1 MLHAVILLLLAPFL
15 SPVVSFAQQAQLNS
29 VIPPSP
35 RSQEFEKF
43 INYKVSMYNGLPE
56 ISINFHT
63 ISLDGI
69 KIPIGISYH
78 ASGIKFGQTSGDVGL
93 GWNFNPGYRISRT
106 MYGRLDD
113 ASTMPDMNNFPG
125 GQTIQTYLS
134 GFASKY
140 DRDRYLA
147 RYFVMN
153 PNGDLPSVTAISSED
168 LDGQYDQFT
177 IGLPDQSGNFIISN
191 RQNGT
196 VSMLDNSHLN
206 KINYALTDGV
216 ISGFNVTD
224 GNGVLYKLGENDQNN
239 ESLQVYVNGVLKKYS
254 TAWHVSEITTPFA
267 NKINFLYQTEEESSY
282 ATPGYSRTIL
292 EGHSEAGLCTQG
304 PSMLNCFRSSD
315 NKGASSPGSSTVY
328 SSKIL
333 SSITSPDEQVVIAR
347 NTDGTVSTISISR
360 KSGALLKK
368 VSFFYSRPAERIF
381 LDSIHIAGSDLQPVE
396 RYHFDYTSKNIYFRN
411 YDCFGYIINDPGGDY
426 RFANEYGRF
435 DYQRVGSNPYDNTPV
450 PPGTDPSV
458 FCSTALPDFVNLT
471 GLNKKSLSASDV
483 GMLKRIT
490 YPTGG
495 SQQFFYESNKYEAV
509 INGFAQNVSGGGFR
523 IASISSNDAVQGTT
537 LTRNYSYGKGNRQFD
552 ITDPKY
558 FLREKVSLGLFFCGG
573 GVQKIVSLRKTTMSS
588 SMSEELSAATSQANT
603 GWYSEVTEDFGTGKI
618 IYKYA
623 ISDPVEAETIIPN
636 QSYLHGGVTVSR
648 RFPEY
653 YLASYKFWNR
663 PYLTEKTTYAVVNG
677 TPSPRQKEIFDYYFP
692 TPSPGTDIFTG
703 LKVSAFA
710 LGDNSVTTNAATP
723 PYDLYT
729 NSGIQSVYNYSTY
742 SIVKGDILPRT
753 KEVTE
758 YDAQTGAELKVVT
771 EYEYTTGN
779 LLKSEKVTSSKGDVL
794 LTSNKYPLNYTGITG
809 TDNISAGIKN
819 LQTVNILTPVVE
831 KCVYRSNADG
841 TNKRL
846 LSAQFT
852 TFKPT
857 IPVPDKVFALEM
869 AVPVL
874 NFPESGVTGG
884 AVTKS
889 NSYKEQMSLESYN
902 AKGNIQQQSRTFDVK
917 ETYVWGYNG
926 RFPLA
931 KVTGSDLPAVQLL
944 ISQSMLDNA
953 STYTDVQIRT
963 ELNKLRTGLP
973 QAFVNTYTVLPLT
986 GITSET
992 NPAGQTTYYEYDNF
1006 NRLRL
1011 IRDQNNK
1018 ILKQFDYQHRVQLS
1032 TWFVNAIRSQAF
1044 TRNNC
1049 GTAHG
1054 TEVYYTV
1061 PQARYISTISQ
1072 ADADLQAQNDINAN
1086 GQTYANT
1093 YGYCII
1099 EYSSALRSGVFTRNN
1114 CTGGA
1119 TGENVSYVVPAG
1131 TYTSTI
1137 SQADADRKA
1146 DDDVALNGQQYAN
1159 TNGSCFPP
1167 VYAKVTLENVVPTP
1181 LKVTGDVVVRFYS
1194 NSECTLPYSVPNTLS
1209 VQIRITRTST
1219 IDFNNT
1225 VTDEWFNC
1233 TGSSKVLKPGVVQYE
1248 STSSTPGSP
1257 YTSYTFALQ
1266 AGSGYIVR

>member
-1 MLHAVILLLLAPFL
+1 MLHSVFLTLAVSLL
-15 SPVVSFAQQAQLNS
+15 SPVQTFAQQPQLTS
-29 VIPPSP
+29 VISPSP

-43 INYKVSMYNGLPE
+43 INYKVSLYNGLPE
-56 ISINFHT
+56 ININFHT
-63 ISLDGI
+63 ISLDGV

-106 MYGRLDD
+106 MYGRLDE

-125 GQTIQTYLS
+125 GQTIQAYLS
-134 GFASKY
+134 GFTSKY

-153 PNGDLPSVTAISSED
+153 PNGDLPAVTAISSED

-177 IGLPDQSGNFIISN
+177 IGLPEQSGNFIISN

-196 VSMLDNSHLN
+196 VSMLDNSNLS
-206 KINYALTDGV
+206 KINYTLTGG
-216 ISGFNVTD
+216 IITGFNVTD
-224 GNGVLYKLGENDQNN
+224 WNGVLYKLGENDQNN

-267 NKINFLYQTEEESSY
+267 NKINFQYQAVEESSFS
-282 ATPGYSRTIL
+282 TPGYSRTIL
-292 EGHSEAGLCTQG
+292 EGHSEAGICTQG
-304 PSMLNCFRSSD
+304 PSMISCFRSSD
-315 NKGASSPGSSTVY
+315 NKGVSRPGSSNVY
-328 SSKIL
+328 NSKIL

-360 KSGALLKK
+360 KSGVLLKK

-381 LDSIHIAGSDLQPVE
+381 LDSIHVAGTDLQPVE
-396 RYHFDYTSKNIYFRN
+396 RYHFNYTSKDIYFRN

-435 DYQRVGSNPYDNTPV
+435 DYQRVGSNPYDNIIV
-450 PPGTDPSV
+450 PPGTHPNV
-458 FCSTALPDFVNLT
+458 FCSSPVLDFVNLA
-471 GLNKKSLSASDV
+471 GLNKRSIPASNV
-483 GMLKRIT
+483 GMLERIT

-495 SQQFFYESNKYEAV
+495 SQRFFYESNQYEAV
-509 INGFAQNVSGGGFR
+509 INGFAQNVYGGGFR
-523 IASISSNDAVQGTT
+523 ISSISSNDAVRGTT
-537 LTRNYSYGKGNRQFD
+537 LTRNYLYGKGNRQFD
-552 ITDPKY
+552 LTDPKY
-558 FLREKVSLGLFFCGG
+558 FLREKVSLGLFFCASTE
-573 GVQKIVSLRKTTMSS
+573 KIVSLRKTTLSS
-588 SMSEELSAATSQANT
+588 SLSEELSAATSQANA
-603 GWYSEVTEDFGTGKI
+603 GWYNEVTEDYGTGKI
-618 IYKYA
+618 IYKFG
-623 ISDPVEAETIIPN
+623 ITDPTEAETMIPN
-636 QSYLHGGVTVSR
+636 QSYLHGGATVSR

-653 YLASYKFWNR
+653 YIASYKFWNK
-663 PYLTEKTTYAVVNG
+663 PFLTEKTTYAMVNG
-677 TPSPRQKEIFDYYFP
+677 NPSPRQKETFEYYFP
-692 TPSPGTDIFTG
+692 SPSPGADIFTG

-710 LGDNSVTTNAATP
+710 LGDNSVTTNATTP

-729 NSGIQSVYNYSTY
+729 NSGIQSAYNYSTY
-742 SIVKGDILPRT
+742 TIVRGDILPRK

-771 EYEYTTGN
+771 EYDYTAGN
-779 LLKSEKVTSSKGDVL
+779 LLKSEKVTTSKGDVL
-794 LTSNKYPLNYTGITG
+794 LSGYKYPSNYTGITG

-819 LQTVNILTPVVE
+819 LQTVNLLTPVVE
-831 KCVYRSNADG
+831 KCIYRTNADG

-852 TFKPT
+852 AFKPT
-857 IPVPDKVFALEM
+857 MPVPDKIFTMEM
-869 AVPVL
+869 TVPVTS
-874 NFPESGVTGG
+874 FPESGVTGG
-884 AVTKS
+884 AVTKN
-889 NSYKEQMSLESYN
+889 NSYQEQISLETYN
-902 AKGNIQQQSRTFDVK
+902 AKGSIQQQARTNNVK

-931 KVTGSDLPAVQLL
+931 KVTGSDLPAVQQL
-944 ISQSMLDNA
+944 INQTMLDNA
-953 STYTDVQIRT
+953 STYTDAQIRT

-986 GITSET
+986 GVTSET

-1011 IRDQNNK
+1011 IRDQDNK
-1018 ILKQFDYQHRVQLS
+1018 ILKQFDYQHRAQLS
-1032 TWFVNAIRSQAF
+1032 PWFVNAIRSQVF

-1054 TEVYYTV
+1054 TDVTYTV
-1061 PQARYISTISQ
+1061 PDGRYISTISQ

-1086 GQTYANT
+1086 GQAYANT

-1114 CTGGA
+1114 CTSGA

-1146 DDDVALNGQQYAN
+1146 DDDIALNGQQYAN
-1159 TNGSCFPP
+1159 TNGTCFPP

-1181 LKVTGDVVVRFYS
+1181 TMVTGNVVVRFYS
-1194 NSECTLPYSVPNTLS
+1194 DSPCTIPYSVPNTLS
-1209 VQIRITRTST
+1209 VKLKTVRTST

-1225 VTDEWFNC
+1225 ETDEWFNC
-1233 TGSSKVLKPGVVQYE
+1233 TGSSKVLKSGVVQYE

-1257 YTSYTFALQ
+1257 YTSYTFTLQ
-1266 AGSGYIVR
+1266 AGFGYIVR